1 MVVLVA
7 HKCAVAI
14 IGVAWLVLLGITA
27 QEDLRFAGGQDLK
40 GDLTLAGTHFDDV
53 SQEQNNLQKPTPKK
67 PLFLMGTS
75 PQKNTTPVIVAPL
88 VETKLDLS
96 LKGIF
101 SSSDS
106 QLGGAIID
114 GGSTNQPSY
123 YQVGDVIVADATLV
137 DVHQNSVIIDRAG
150 KREKLSFDN
159 DVLRINTF
167 NRVRN
172 SNAAVNSPLA
182 SATFEEATVSTPIE
196 QVSFSTSAGAANTQ
210 TLQQRLKKLRS
221 E

>member
-27 QEDLRFAGGQDLK
+27 QEDLRFAGAQDLK

-96 LKGIF
+96 LRG
-101 SSSDS
+101 
-106 QLGGAIID
+106 
-114 GGSTNQPSY
+114 
-123 YQVGDVIVADATLV
+123 
-137 DVHQNSVIIDRAG
+137 
-150 KREKLSFDN
+150 
-159 DVLRINTF
+159 
-167 NRVRN
+167 
-172 SNAAVNSPLA
+172 
-182 SATFEEATVSTPIE
+182 
-196 QVSFSTSAGAANTQ
+196 
-210 TLQQRLKKLRS
+210 
-221 E
+221 

>member
-1 MVVLVA
+1 M
-7 HKCAVAI
+7 
-14 IGVAWLVLLGITA
+14 
-27 QEDLRFAGGQDLK
+27 
-40 GDLTLAGTHFDDV
+40 
-53 SQEQNNLQKPTPKK
+53 
-67 PLFLMGTS
+67 
-75 PQKNTTPVIVAPL
+75 
-88 VETKLDLS
+88 
-96 LKGIF
+96 
-101 SSSDS
+101 
-106 QLGGAIID
+106 
-114 GGSTNQPSY
+114 
-123 YQVGDVIVADATLV
+123 
-137 DVHQNSVIIDRAG
+137 IIDRAG